1 MLENKPFKMTLD
13 DGSTQEFPSG
23 YVEIECSITHG
34 TATRWIKLQLRDLR
48 KHVRAETLCLI
59 PPGIDLRHS
68 ISSIEPVPRS
78 TLV

>member
-48 KHVRAETLCLI
+48 KHVRAETLCL
-59 PPGIDLRHS
+59 
-68 ISSIEPVPRS
+68 
-78 TLV
+78 